1 MEYTNRQLYAIIATV
16 LWVGGLG
23 SIIGGYLSITDWR
36 KGNRSSLT
44 AFTIALSILGLVIG
58 MIICAIVAVVIISR
72 LFNYY

>member
-1 MEYTNRQLYAIIATV
+1 MEHTNKQLYAIIATV

-36 KGNRSSLT
+36 KGNRSTLT
-44 AFTIALSILGLVIG
+44 ALTIAFSILGVVIG
-58 MIICAIVAVVIISR
+58 MILTAAVAVVILSR